1 MNLLDI
7 RKKITSEEFD
17 YLTLTDIFK
26 NYSNPKMKISEML
39 KKQYI
44 IRVKK
49 GLYIFNEKYRNHPYS
64 KELLANLI
72 YGPSIVSA
80 EYMLSYYGIIPEKV
94 LDMTCSTI
102 KRNKD
107 FITPIGTFSY
117 MQVPQDYY
125 SNGITIIK
133 NEYVSFLAA
142 TKERAL
148 ADKIKNDT
156 MNILNNY
163 NDVENYLFNDL
174 RVDEDMFFCMDA
186 KILESL
192 AVYGKSRKINMCM
205 KFLKRGQRQ

>member
-7 RKKITSEEFD
+7 RKKIISEEFD
-17 YLTLTDIFK
+17 YLTLMDIFK

-39 KKQYI
+39 KKHYI

-80 EYMLSYYGIIPEKV
+80 EYMLSYYGIIPERV
-94 LDMTCSTI
+94 ADITCSTI

-107 FITPIGTFSY
+107 FNTPIGFFGY
-117 MQVPQDYY
+117 MQVPQEYY
-125 SNGITIIK
+125 SIGITIVN

-148 ADKIKNDT
+148 ADKIKFDIK
-156 MNILNNY
+156 NILNNY
-163 NDVENYLFNDL
+163 DDVENYLFNDL
-174 RVDEDMFFCMDA
+174 RVDEDMFFDMDA
-186 KILESL
+186 EILESL
-192 AVYGKSRKINMCM
+192 AIQGKSRKINMCA
-205 KFLKRGQRQ
+205 KFLKRGQK